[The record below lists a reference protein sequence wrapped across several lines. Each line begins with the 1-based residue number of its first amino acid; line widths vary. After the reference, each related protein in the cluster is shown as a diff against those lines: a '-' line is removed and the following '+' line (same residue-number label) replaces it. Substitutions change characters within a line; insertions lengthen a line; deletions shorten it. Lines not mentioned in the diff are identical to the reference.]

1 MTPEKTYYSR
11 FYTKIQDVMAEV
23 GGLIGVFSSII
34 RIFCNFINSKFQ
46 KIKILDF
53 LFDIYD
59 DNRFNSNYFNKKFR
73 KYDKNYI
80 IVNKDISSCENINKN
95 NYDNNKN
102 NGTIVQMKNNES
114 NDKINTLSLFSLCNI
129 NKNNRNSISDS
140 LDSKTKSI
148 KFERN
153 KTKLFEKPLTFSV
166 ILRKDFQIYC
176 QNNCKLYSDKK
187 KINEFFNKYYL
198 VDWFYKE
205 SCEVLNYLDK
215 SKLLIF
221 IQNFILNQEQ
231 IKGLYL
237 SRKICLSE
245 IKEIKNMKNNINEKE
260 FVKNMSKYF
269 KNAKIENKFSK
280 IDDFIYEI
288 IDDKIKMNI
297 EQ

>member
-1 MTPEKTYYSR
+1 M
-11 FYTKIQDVMAEV
+11 
-23 GGLIGVFSSII
+23 
-34 RIFCNFINSKFQ
+34 
-46 KIKILDF
+46 
-53 LFDIYD
+53 
-59 DNRFNSNYFNKKFR
+59 
-73 KYDKNYI
+73 
-80 IVNKDISSCENINKN
+80 
-95 NYDNNKN
+95 
-102 NGTIVQMKNNES
+102 
-114 NDKINTLSLFSLCNI
+114 
-129 NKNNRNSISDS
+129 
-140 LDSKTKSI
+140 
-148 KFERN
+148 
-153 KTKLFEKPLTFSV
+153 
-166 ILRKDFQIYC
+166 
-176 QNNCKLYSDKK
+176 
-187 KINEFFNKYYL
+187 

-237 SRKICLSE
+237 SRKICLSD